1 MGRLGVAV
9 AVLAA
14 GSLFAADQSLRVFK
28 LHFRPAHEAATLVEP
43 LLSAEGSVLLQPSL
57 NAITVR
63 DTPEVLKQVTDV
75 LARWDV
81 TPPVYKVR
89 VRMFLASRE
98 SGPPEQPAPAI
109 PELGER
115 LHQLFPFTNYQ
126 EVASVQVTAA
136 DGSTVETAAGEHYQL
151 RFVVRSVPQDPER
164 VQLAQLELTRRD
176 RGKGNA
182 EVLRPLMRSTVTLRM
197 RQHSVLGSAR
207 SEDASK
213 ALFLIL
219 LAERAEKP

>member
-1 MGRLGVAV
+1 MGRVWVAV

-14 GSLFAADQSLRVFK
+14 ASVVAADQSLRVFK

-43 LLSAEGSVLLQPSL
+43 LLSPEGSVLLQPSL

-63 DTPEVLKQVTDV
+63 DTPEVLKQVTEA

-81 TPPVYKVR
+81 TPQVYKVR
-89 VRMFLASRE
+89 VRVFLASME
-98 SGPPEQPAPAI
+98 SGPPEKPAPAI

-151 RFVVRSVPQDPER
+151 RFVVRSVPQDAKR

-176 RGKGNA
+176 LDKDKA
-182 EVLRPLMRSTVTLRM
+182 EVLRPMVRSTVTLLM
-197 RQHSVLGSAR
+197 NQHSVLGSAR
-207 SEDASK
+207 SEDAHK

-219 LAERAEKP
+219 LAERAERQ